1 MKTRMLRC
9 LVSCFFV
16 VCCFSD
22 ACWTKKIHLM
32 LPNRGAGGPG
42 GRAPPA
48 PHTHTTKK
56 KKKKKTHQSE
66 ILSRSRGW
74 VVMIVVLLR
83 FTSNTLHLRNT
94 RAAAAVSSRF
104 LLQHQKRRNVKA
116 PNSLPKVLALLTS
129 SSSTA
134 KPSFFFFFLFSFFP
148 VCLNIFKNY
157 LKII

>member
-32 LPNRGAGGPG
+32 LPNT
-42 GRAPPA
+42 PPPSPS